1 MYGITRIDN
10 DRSHTHSWVV
20 VISRKR
26 KTYFGSFS
34 DITYR
39 GKNKALAA
47 ARCYRD
53 AILAQCPPMTMR
65 EFCSILKR
73 NNRSGISGV
82 CRYVS
87 NKNDNKKGE
96 PQCYWIA
103 SWSPEPRKT
112 KHKKFSV
119 KKYGEEESFRLAVLA
134 RKRALKQLKGY
145 FNPGMAHGKLVQA

>member
-34 DITYR
+34 DITHR

-73 NNRSGISGV
+73 NNRSGIPGV

-119 KKYGEEESFRLAVLA
+119 KKYGEEEAFHLAVLA
-134 RKRALKQLKGY
+134 RKKALKQLKGY
-145 FNPGMAHGKLVQA
+145 FNPGMTHVKHT